1 MRIGVLAKRLNVAA
15 SKIRFLEKQGLVRP
29 IRLSSGYRDYDDGAI
44 ETLQIVLQAQSFGFT
59 LQEIHRS
66 FIETKGQGLRCGYII
81 KRLTGKRH
89 ELDRHIEQLRA
100 LRTRMIT
107 TIEELEERLAVSHQ
121 AGPNKR
127 KHRSLNGRRYIVRL

>member
-1 MRIGVLAKRLNVAA
+1 MRIGELAKRLNVAT
-15 SKIRFLEKQGLVRP
+15 SKIRFLEKQGLIRP

-44 ETLQIVLQAQSFGFT
+44 ETLQIILQAQSFGFT
-59 LQEIHRS
+59 LQEIDSS

-89 ELDRHIEQLRA
+89 ELDRHIEQLLA
-100 LRTRMIT
+100 LRTRMT
-107 TIEELEERLAVSHQ
+107 NTIEELEQRLAASHQ

-127 KHRSLNGRRYIVRL
+127 KHRSLKVGVA